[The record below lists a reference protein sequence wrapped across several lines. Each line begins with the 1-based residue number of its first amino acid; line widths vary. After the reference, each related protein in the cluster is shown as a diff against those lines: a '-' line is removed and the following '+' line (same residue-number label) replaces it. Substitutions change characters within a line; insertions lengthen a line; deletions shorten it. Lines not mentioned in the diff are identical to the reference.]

1 MSGTQLANPDF
12 AAVARGYGAYGES
25 VNTDA
30 DVPGAIERAL
40 EAVKNGTPAV
50 VNVYTDQDLSLPPA
64 KRDQST

>member
-1 MSGTQLANPDF
+1 M
-12 AAVARGYGAYGES
+12 
-25 VNTDA
+25 NTDA